1 MWVDE
6 CVYES
11 EFHHVVTAVTDVG
24 NGNDDA
30 VNDGDEDDVLWLWL
44 LVDVN
49 NESCFS

>member
-1 MWVDE
+1 M
-6 CVYES
+6 YES

-30 VNDGDEDDVLWLWL
+30 VNDVDEDDVLWF
-44 LVDVN
+44 LVGVN